1 MLPANLND
9 LTPEHIQG
17 LIDSEIAEGLS
28 LEFKRQLPTNQSEEK
43 KEFLYDIAAMA
54 NAAGGD
60 IIFGIVERRDD
71 DQKATGIAESLMA
84 LKLANVQDE
93 ITRLSNLIKDGI
105 APRISGIQ
113 TAQLSCQGGDVLVI
127 RVPKSWNRP
136 HMVTIGATNKFY
148 ARIGAAKYLMSVDE
162 IGRAFS
168 EQSDLSRAIE
178 QWRLNRTT
186 RLSIQNGGPVPLS
199 SEVVFLFHVV
209 PAESFTRTVLDRS
222 WKVSQEEKNHIYVPH
237 GAASHRYNA
246 DGFLCIGAPVA
257 ENRYCGYTQIFRS
270 GIIEYANSSI
280 FGPPH
285 QGMPSMIF
293 GQEIERQMVQCYKDA
308 LRRFQSQGQSSPVY
322 IGFSLSGLTNKTIF
336 STLMSSVFQKSAIRE
351 NIFVSPEVFIDITE
365 SEPHPY
371 PKTLLPLVD
380 TMWQIDGREGTP
392 FKKPDGWYPFGDFQ

>member
-1 MLPANLND
+1 MLPANLDD
-9 LTPEHIQG
+9 LTSEHIRS
-17 LIDSEIAEGLS
+17 LIDSEVAEGLS

-60 IIFGIVERRDD
+60 IIYGVVERRDD
-71 DQKATGIAESLMA
+71 DQKATGIAESLMG
-84 LKLANVQDE
+84 LRLANAQDE

-113 TAQLSCQGGDVLVI
+113 MVPLGCQDGDVLAI

-136 HMVTIGATNKFY
+136 HMVTIGSTNKFY
-148 ARIGAAKYLMSVDE
+148 ARIGATKYLMSVDE

-178 QWRLNRTT
+178 QWRLNRAK
-186 RLSIQNGGPVPLS
+186 RLSIQGGGPVPFS
-199 SEVVFLFHVV
+199 SEVVFLFHVI
-209 PAESFTRTVLDRS
+209 PAESFTRTVLGRS
-222 WKVSQEEKNHIYVPH
+222 WKVSQEEKDHIYVPY
-237 GAASHRYNA
+237 GAASFRYNA
-246 DGFLCIGAPVA
+246 DGFPCLGAPVA
-257 ENRYCGYTQIFRS
+257 ENGYCGYTQIFRS
-270 GIIEYANSSI
+270 GIIEYANSGI

-308 LRRFQSQGQSSPVY
+308 LRRFQSLGQSSPVY

-336 STLMSSVFQKSAIRE
+336 STLMSSVFQKNAIRE
-351 NIFVSPEVFIDITE
+351 DIFVSPEVFIDITE

-371 PKTLLPLVD
+371 PKTLLPLID

-392 FKKPDGWYPFGDFQ
+392 FKKPDGWYPFGSFQ

>member
-1 MLPANLND
+1 MLPANLSDIN
-9 LTPEHIQG
+9 LEHIQG
-17 LIDSEIAEGLS
+17 LIDSEVAEGLS
-28 LEFKRQLPTNQSEEK
+28 EEFKRQLPTNQSEEK

-54 NAAGGD
+54 NASGGD
-60 IIFGIVERRDD
+60 IIYGVEERRDEN
-71 DQKATGIAESLMA
+71 QKATGIAESLTG
-84 LKLANVQDE
+84 LRLANIQDE

-105 APRISGIQ
+105 APRISGTQ
-113 TAQLSCQGGDVLVI
+113 MAPLSCEDGDVLVI

-136 HMVTIGATNKFY
+136 HMVTIGSTNKFY
-148 ARIGAAKYLMSVDE
+148 ARVGATKYLMSVDE

-178 QWRLNRTT
+178 QWRMSRAQ

-199 SEVVFLFHVV
+199 SEVVFLFHVI

-222 WKVSQEEKNHIYVPH
+222 WKVPQEEKDHIYVPH
-237 GAASHRYNA
+237 GAASYRYNA
-246 DGFLCIGAPVA
+246 DGFLCLGAPVA

-270 GIIEYANSSI
+270 GVIEYADSGI

-285 QGMPSMIF
+285 HGMAPMIF

-308 LRRFQSQGQSSPVY
+308 LRRFQSQGQNSPVY
-322 IGFSLSGLTNKTIF
+322 IGFSLSGLTNKAIF

-351 NIFVSPEVFIDITE
+351 NIFVSPDVFIDITE

-371 PKTLLPLVD
+371 PRTLLPLVD

-392 FKKPDGWYPFGDFQ
+392 FKMPDGWYPFGNFQ